1 MLLRPPRS
9 TRTNTLF
16 PYTTL
21 FRSQGA
27 TMLSESLAQYSALM
41 VMEHEYGLRKM
52 RKFLRH
58 ELDTYLMS
66 RATERVRELPL
77 ALNENQQYIHYNKG
91 SVVFYALR
99 DAIGEDTLNRILSGF
114 LDKWA
119 FKGPPYPTTRDF
131 LADRSEEHP
140 SELQSL
146 MRNPY
151 PVFCLKKNNDTP
163 LEIHH
168 VHMPARNANRLATR
182 PSRRTQCQQLR
193 LTQT

>member
-1 MLLRPPRS
+1 MIRRPPRS
-9 TRTNTLF
+9 TRTDTLF

-21 FRSQGA
+21 FRSA

-41 VMEHEYGLRKM
+41 VMEYEYGSRKM

-99 DAIGEDTLNRILSGF
+99 D
-114 LDKWA
+114 
-119 FKGPPYPTTRDF
+119 
-131 LADRSEEHP
+131 RSEERRVGREGV
-140 SELQSL
+140 STCRTRRS
-146 MRNPY
+146 PY
-151 PVFCLKKNNDTP
+151 
-163 LEIHH
+163 H
-168 VHMPARNANRLATR
+168 
-182 PSRRTQCQQLR
+182 
-193 LTQT
+193 